1 MKPHS
6 IIAVV
11 DRAGQGGGGAVTRE
25 LQPRR
30 SVEFAGTDDLI
41 DFGTGL
47 LTTGNFTVSAWVRT
61 ADLAASNGLWGMGD
75 SYDTGYG
82 FSTYVNSSGV
92 IYALIVAGGTRVFAQ
107 KSGMTATAWHHV
119 AITVDR
125 AGSMT
130 VFLNGVAGT
139 PVSITGVSG
148 SIANGSFVLGRY
160 GTTPYYTGRMFD
172 FQMFASSLTN
182 SQINELKNYGPYG
195 LSGTART
202 IWAKLDSQH
211 PTLALDSSGN
221 ARHGTLSGVNAS
233 VGNFFYEGS
242 DVPYSYQ
249 NSVGYTLDGAAYIP
263 RDESDVTKD
272 VDGNPLQFA
281 GPFSHVSAT
290 GGTVTTDGAYTVH
303 TFTSSG
309 DFIASVGGDIE
320 YLCVAGGGGGGG
332 YASGVPGAGGGAGGL
347 LVGSA
352 AVVAGTIAIAVG
364 AGGIGG
370 VYTGPTPPASAGGN
384 SSINGIAT
392 SIGGGRGATYGTGV
406 PTVGGSGGGGTWGDA
421 GAAGTPGQGYAG
433 GTGQTVVASAGGGG
447 GGAGGAGANAVSGGA
462 GGVGVQSS
470 ISGTPTYYAG
480 GGGGAKTGVGGLG
493 GGGAGTGTG
502 GVAGTA
508 NTGGGGGATGGVAN
522 AGAGGSGVV
531 VIRYLT

>member
-1 MKPHS
+1 MNFASSLARSLSKPFTGDS
-6 IIAVV
+6 
-11 DRAGQGGGGAVTRE
+11 AGQGGAVTRE

-172 FQMFASSLTN
+172 FQMFSSALSGAN
-182 SQINELKNYGPYG
+182 ILSLKNNTTAG
-195 LSGTART
+195 LPGTPRSL
-202 IWAKLDSQH
+202 WAKLDSQH

-221 ARHGTLSGVNAS
+221 SRNGTLSGVDAS

-272 VDGNPLQFA
+272 VDGNPLQFS
-281 GPFSHVSAT
+281 GPFS
-290 GGTVTTDGAYTVH
+290 
-303 TFTSSG
+303 
-309 DFIASVGGDIE
+309 
-320 YLCVAGGGGGGG
+320 
-332 YASGVPGAGGGAGGL
+332 
-347 LVGSA
+347 
-352 AVVAGTIAIAVG
+352 
-364 AGGIGG
+364 
-370 VYTGPTPPASAGGN
+370 
-384 SSINGIAT
+384 
-392 SIGGGRGATYGTGV
+392 
-406 PTVGGSGGGGTWGDA
+406 
-421 GAAGTPGQGYAG
+421 
-433 GTGQTVVASAGGGG
+433 
-447 GGAGGAGANAVSGGA
+447 
-462 GGVGVQSS
+462 
-470 ISGTPTYYAG
+470 
-480 GGGGAKTGVGGLG
+480 
-493 GGGAGTGTG
+493 
-502 GVAGTA
+502 
-508 NTGGGGGATGGVAN
+508 
-522 AGAGGSGVV
+522 
-531 VIRYLT
+531 